1 VSRRATRSA
10 SPLLCFRPPMLAAA
24 AARAA
29 QHPRRFSSVVALDAA
44 RRAARH
50 PRRFSSVVALDA
62 DADVN
67 AAIKGTVGGP
77 VLVLNFTAAW
87 CGPCRAVAPHYEAL
101 AATFASRAVLAKV
114 DIDGDAVQAA
124 TAAAGVTAVPTYQ
137 FYVGGKMAAEV
148 RGADLKAIKAALE
161 ELAGGAAPA

>member
-1 VSRRATRSA
+1 MSRRATRSA

-29 QHPRRFSSVVALDAA
+29 Q
-44 RRAARH
+44 H